1 MSYFP
6 KPHKVLHTTYV
17 KVGENAAGQPR
28 TEPRTRERMVTSLRK
43 RVNEPGTAAVDA
55 DQVVVEY
62 TMVTDETDWAHDDL
76 VEDWTGR
83 KFKVHGDVDD
93 YNGGPFGFRPGYI
106 VTLRKVEKRAIPT
119 A

>member
-1 MSYFP
+1 MYP
-6 KPHKVLHTTYV
+6 TPHKVTHTTYV

-28 TEPRTRERMVTSLRK
+28 TEPRTRERKVTSLRK
-43 RVNEPGTAAVDA
+43 RVNEPGAAATAA

-62 TMVTDETDWAHDDL
+62 TMVTPESDWAHNDL
-76 VEDWTGR
+76 VLDWRGR
-83 KFKVHGDVDD
+83 EFKVHGEVDD
-93 YNGGPFGFRPGYI
+93 YNGGGFGFRPGYI

>member
-1 MSYFP
+1 MFP
-6 KPHKVLHTTYV
+6 KPFKVLHTTYV
-17 KVGENAAGQPR
+17 KVGENAAGQAR

-43 RVNEPGTAAVDA
+43 RVNEPGTTPADA

-62 TMVTDETDWAHDDL
+62 TMVTDENDWAHDDL
-76 VEDWTGR
+76 VVDWLGR
-83 KFKVHGDVDD
+83 RFNVHGEVDD

-106 VTLRKVEKRAIPT
+106 VTLRKVVKRAVPT